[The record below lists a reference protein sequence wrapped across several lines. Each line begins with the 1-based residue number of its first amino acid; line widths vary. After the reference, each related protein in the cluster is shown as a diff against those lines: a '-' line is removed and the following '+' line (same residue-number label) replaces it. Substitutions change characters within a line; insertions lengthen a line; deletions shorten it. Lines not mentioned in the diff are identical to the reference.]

1 MVIVTIIYIYRKVW
15 HMPQYKFSDNYREN
29 IEYYDKLFGI
39 GKNYDIISRE
49 QLIAGHSVHFYYI
62 DSFMNT
68 PLLERLFIYLAELK
82 EVKVDDIRTFAAEH
96 LPYTQVMPTSD
107 AAQFVDMI
115 MSGTMGMI
123 VDGLGATGII
133 IDTRT
138 YPARGVSQSEND
150 RVLRGA
156 HDSFIETVKINSTM
170 IRRRIRDPRLTFERF
185 CIGSASRSDVV
196 LCYIDGRADDDYVK
210 LLRDKLS
217 NIKVDALSLGQES
230 LAECLVRRRWYNP
243 FPKFR
248 YTERPDVAAAHVL
261 EGSVILLC
269 DTSPEAMIL
278 PTCLLDF
285 MQEADDYYFPPL
297 TGSYLRLTRYAVF
310 LLTLFLTPTWYLFIS
325 NPEWIPSWL
334 DFIKV
339 RNECNLPILLQLF
352 IIEFALDGLKL
363 ASMNTPSSLNN
374 TFGIVGGLILGDFAV
389 QIGWFVPEV
398 IVAMA
403 FVAVANFSQS
413 SYELGYAFKLLR
425 LMLLVTTALFG
436 LYGYIGGIVLILIFT
451 ATNTTLNGR
460 RNYLYPLIP
469 FNAKALKRLI
479 VREKLRLD
487 DEAK

>member
-217 NIKVDALSLGQES
+217 NIKVDALSLVQES
-230 LAECLVRRRWYNP
+230 LA
-243 FPKFR
+243 
-248 YTERPDVAAAHVL
+248 
-261 EGSVILLC
+261 
-269 DTSPEAMIL
+269 
-278 PTCLLDF
+278 
-285 MQEADDYYFPPL
+285 
-297 TGSYLRLTRYAVF
+297 
-310 LLTLFLTPTWYLFIS
+310 
-325 NPEWIPSWL
+325 
-334 DFIKV
+334 
-339 RNECNLPILLQLF
+339 
-352 IIEFALDGLKL
+352 
-363 ASMNTPSSLNN
+363 
-374 TFGIVGGLILGDFAV
+374 
-389 QIGWFVPEV
+389 
-398 IVAMA
+398 
-403 FVAVANFSQS
+403 
-413 SYELGYAFKLLR
+413 
-425 LMLLVTTALFG
+425 
-436 LYGYIGGIVLILIFT
+436 
-451 ATNTTLNGR
+451 
-460 RNYLYPLIP
+460 
-469 FNAKALKRLI
+469 
-479 VREKLRLD
+479 
-487 DEAK
+487 